1 MKNGDGFIV
10 VYSIDNRFSFED
22 ATNFIDQTLR
32 LRDQKAEEVPI
43 LIVGNKKDLEENRQ
57 VKTREGAAL
66 AKKYGVDFI
75 ETSAKT
81 GENIEEAFKR
91 ICFLIWSKKDGFKH
105 PLLEEWRRNV
115 SFLAF
120 EEWKEEEH
128 SKLPE
133 TFKKRVKTLLL
144 MLKRNEKNENK
155 LKVPK
160 PIVKEI
166 IKLVFKQD
174 SQSTPFKKV

>member
-1 MKNGDGFIV
+1 MNQILRVKN
-10 VYSIDNRFSFED
+10 
-22 ATNFIDQTLR
+22 Q
-32 LRDQKAEEVPI
+32 QAEEVAI
-43 LIVGNKKDLEENRQ
+43 LKVGSKKDLEEKRQ
-57 VKTREGAAL
+57 VKSREGAEF
-66 AKKYGVDFI
+66 AKKYGADFI

-81 GENIEEAFKR
+81 GENIEEAFQR
-91 ICFLIWSKKDGFKH
+91 ICYLIWARKDGFTH

-120 EEWKEEEH
+120 EEWTEEEH

-133 TFKKRVKTLLL
+133 TFKKRVKTFLLI
-144 MLKRNEKNENK
+144 LKRNELNEKK

-174 SQSTPFKKV
+174 REHF

>member
-1 MKNGDGFIV
+1 MSGEGFIV
-10 VYSIDNRFSFED
+10 VYSIDNRSSFED
-22 ATNFIDQTLR
+22 ATSFIDRILR
-32 LRDQKAEEVPI
+32 VNEQAEEVPF
-43 LIVGNKKDLEENRQ
+43 LIVGNKKDLEEKRQ
-57 VKTREGAAL
+57 VKSREGATL
-66 AKKYGVDFI
+66 AKKYGADFI

-91 ICFLIWSKKDGFKH
+91 ICFLIWSKKDGFTH
-105 PLLEEWRRNV
+105 PLLKEWRQKV
-115 SFLAF
+115 SSLAF
-120 EEWKEEEH
+120 EEWREEEH
-128 SKLPE
+128 SKLPK

-144 MLKRNEKNENK
+144 ILKNENK

-174 SQSTPFKKV
+174 RDYF

>member
-1 MKNGDGFIV
+1 M
-10 VYSIDNRFSFED
+10 
-22 ATNFIDQTLR
+22 
-32 LRDQKAEEVPI
+32 RDQRAEEVSI
-43 LIVGNKKDLEENRQ
+43 LIVGSKKDLQEKRQ
-57 VKTREGAAL
+57 AKTREGAVL
-66 AKKYGVDFI
+66 AKNYGADFI

-91 ICFLIWSKKDGFKH
+91 ICFLIWSKKDGFTH

-115 SFLAF
+115 SFLAL
-120 EEWKEEEH
+120 EEWTQEEH

-144 MLKRNEKNENK
+144 ILKRNEKK
-155 LKVPK
+155 KVPK

-166 IKLVFKQD
+166 IKLVFKQERD
-174 SQSTPFKKV
+174 YF

>member
-1 MKNGDGFIV
+1 MKNGDGFVV
-10 VYSIDNRFSFED
+10 VYSIDNRFSFEKS
-22 ATNFIDQTLR
+22 TSFIEHVLKLKDQR
-32 LRDQKAEEVPI
+32 AEEVPI

-120 EEWKEEEH
+120 EEWREEEH

-144 MLKRNEKNENK
+144 ILKNENK

-174 SQSTPFKKV
+174 RDYF

>member
-1 MKNGDGFIV
+1 MNQILRVKN
-10 VYSIDNRFSFED
+10 
-22 ATNFIDQTLR
+22 Q
-32 LRDQKAEEVPI
+32 QAEEVAI
-43 LIVGNKKDLEENRQ
+43 LIVGNKKDLEEKRQ
-57 VKTREGAAL
+57 VKSREGAEL
-66 AKKYGVDFI
+66 AKKYGADFI

-91 ICFLIWSKKDGFKH
+91 ICFLIWSRKDGFTH
-105 PLLEEWRRNV
+105 PLLEEWRGNV
-115 SFLAF
+115 SFLTL

-144 MLKRNEKNENK
+144 ILRINEKKEK
-155 LKVPK
+155 KKVPK

-166 IKLVFKQD
+166 IKLVFKQERD
-174 SQSTPFKKV
+174 YF